1 MGPLILRK
9 FTEPGD
15 VEVARDLVAR
25 SDGLQRT
32 VELAREFAGEARRL
46 VEMLPESGARDALV
60 QLTIKVVER
69 VK

>member
-1 MGPLILRK
+1 M
-9 FTEPGD
+9 
-15 VEVARDLVAR
+15 AR